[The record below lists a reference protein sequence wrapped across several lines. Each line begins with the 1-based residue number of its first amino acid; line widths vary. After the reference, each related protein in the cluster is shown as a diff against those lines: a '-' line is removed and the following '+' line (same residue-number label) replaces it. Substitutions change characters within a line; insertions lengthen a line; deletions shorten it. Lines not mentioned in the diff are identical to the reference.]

1 MLELANIIL
10 TIILV
15 LILCSISVC
24 LVFSSPL
31 ILLAIPSLI
40 FFTFLWI
47 FIKIYKHLKTVSF
60 NKKSKN
66 LYI

>member
-15 LILCSISVC
+15 LILCCIAIC
-24 LVFSSPL
+24 MIFSSPL

-40 FFTFLWI
+40 FFTLLWI
-47 FIKIYKHLKTVSF
+47 FIKTYKKI
-60 NKKSKN
+60 KK
-66 LYI
+66 ID